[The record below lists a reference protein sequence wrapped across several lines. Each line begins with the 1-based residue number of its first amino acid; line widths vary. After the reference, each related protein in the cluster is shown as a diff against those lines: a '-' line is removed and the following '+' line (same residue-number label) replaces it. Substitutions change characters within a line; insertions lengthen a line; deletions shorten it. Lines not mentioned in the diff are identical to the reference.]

1 MLLVKAR
8 NLGIGF
14 RLIFAFSVLAFSTI
28 LVSTVS
34 YSTFNATLTR
44 LTKIQQ
50 EDMVSLEDAAQLN
63 DLSRVIISTSFI
75 ILSAESEQ
83 EREQAMDEIEH
94 SIFTMNDLMVNFPD
108 YNHFFKNLINQVNY
122 NLSLLY
128 ANEVKIQVLHTEFR
142 DLLSGLFPFLSETD
156 QWLSELTV
164 EQRLRI
170 DYSQLRTLLHYQFGL
185 AEKLYNDLTY
195 NELDNTILRLE
206 KVGDNWWEYWEIKQ
220 FGGDYSEL
228 NTRLLYIKKILSRE
242 GLLFELKNKQIDLS
256 YQQKFLW
263 DNSRLQLHQLDVQVE
278 SYVQRVNQQV
288 DSEIDTTERRLMQ
301 NMKLALSISFFSL
314 FAAVFLSWF
323 YVKNNILQRIRDL
336 QSSMRLISSG
346 KLDTPINVKGHDEI
360 TEMAKDVLL
369 FQANSHKLEQTNKQ
383 LISLQN
389 ELVQSGK
396 LAALGELS
404 VGITHEINQPLT
416 AVNSHLHS
424 ASIWLERR
432 QLDKVK
438 NSLSK
443 IEKLIAKTSVIT
455 QHLKSFARKSDG
467 KLENVS
473 VNSAITEA
481 LELLSSRIDNGTCT
495 MTYINDNNYFV
506 WANAIRL
513 EQVMVNIVA
522 NALDAVVGVAN
533 ANIHISTTE
542 NDDIIY
548 IKVKD
553 NGEGILSED
562 LAYIFDP
569 FFSKKMVGKGL
580 GLGLSITFNIIKDFN
595 GNLSVQSE
603 LGKGATFTIEL
614 KKIKGES
621 SKNAE
626 Y

>member
-1 MLLVKAR
+1 LLTKAR
-8 NLGIGF
+8 YSGIGF
-14 RLIFAFSVLAFSTI
+14 RLVFAFSVLAFSAV
-28 LVSTVS
+28 LVSSVS
-34 YSTFNATLTR
+34 YSTFNETLNR

-50 EDMVSLEDAAQLN
+50 VDMVSLEEAARLN
-63 DLSRVIISTSFI
+63 DLARVIISASFI
-75 ILSAESEQ
+75 ILSAESGQ
-83 EREQAMDEIEH
+83 ERDQAMTEVDH
-94 SIFTMNDLMVNFPD
+94 SLATMSDLMVNFAD
-108 YNHFFKNLINQVNY
+108 YNHYFKNLISQINY

-128 ANEVKIQVLHTEFR
+128 ANEVKMQVLNTEFR
-142 DLLSGLFPFLSETD
+142 SLLGGLLPLLTETD
-156 QWLSELTV
+156 QWLLMLSA
-164 EQRLRI
+164 EQRSRIDHNNLRI
-170 DYSQLRTLLHYQFGL
+170 SLHYQFGL
-185 AEKLYNDLTY
+185 AEKLYNDLSY

-206 KVGDNWWEYWEIKQ
+206 KVGLDWWGYWQRKPLA
-220 FGGDYSEL
+220 GDHGAL
-228 NTRLLYIKKILSRE
+228 NKRLLLINNMMSRK
-242 GLLFELKNKQIDLS
+242 GKLFELKNQQIDLS

-263 DNSRLQLHQLDVQVE
+263 ENSRLQINQLAVQVE
-278 SYVQRVNQQV
+278 SYAQRVNQQV
-288 DSEIDTTERRLMQ
+288 DSEIDATEKRLTK
-301 NMKLALSISFFSL
+301 NIALAFLISFFSL
-314 FAAVFLSWF
+314 CAAIFFSWS

-346 KLDTPINVKGHDEI
+346 KLNTKINIKGHDEI

-369 FQANSHKLEQTNKQ
+369 FQENSQKLEQTNKQ

-424 ASIWLERR
+424 ASIWLERK

-438 NSLSK
+438 NNLCK

-467 KLENVS
+467 KLEKVS
-473 VNSAITEA
+473 ANSVIKEA
-481 LELLSSRIDNGTCT
+481 LELLSSRTDHGKCSI
-495 MTYINDNNYFV
+495 TYVDSDHYFV

-513 EQVMVNIVA
+513 EQVMVNIIA
-522 NALDAVVGVAN
+522 NALDAVAGVVE
-533 ANIHISTTE
+533 ANIHISLTE
-542 NDDIIY
+542 NDDTIF

-553 NGEGILSED
+553 NGEGILSGD
-562 LAYIFDP
+562 LAHIFDP

-603 LGKGATFTIEL
+603 LGKGAIFTIAL
-614 KKIKGES
+614 KKIKEGFYNHE
-621 SKNAE
+621 
-626 Y
+626 

>member
-1 MLLVKAR
+1 MLLVKAKY
-8 NLGIGF
+8 LGIGF
-14 RLIFAFSVLAFSTI
+14 RLVFAFSVLAFSAI

-50 EDMVSLEDAAQLN
+50 EDMVSLEEAAQLN

-83 EREQAMDEIEH
+83 EREQAMDRIEH

-128 ANEVKIQVLHTEFR
+128 ANEVEIQILNTEFR
-142 DLLSGLFPFLSETD
+142 ELLSGLFPFLSETD
-156 QWLSELTV
+156 QWLSQLSE
-164 EQRLRI
+164 EQKLRI
-170 DYSQLRTLLHYQFGL
+170 DYNQLRTLLHYQFGL

-206 KVGDNWWEYWEIKQ
+206 KVGDDWWKYWETGQ
-220 FGGDYSEL
+220 SGHDYSDL
-228 NTRLLYIKKILSRE
+228 NQRLTFISKMLSRKGE
-242 GLLFELKNKQIDLS
+242 LFELKNKQIDLS

-263 DNSRLQLHQLDVQVE
+263 DNSRLQLHQLAVQVE
-278 SYVQRVNQQV
+278 SYVQRVNKQV

-314 FAAVFLSWF
+314 FAAVFFSWF

-346 KLDTPINVKGHDEI
+346 KLDTPINIKGHDEI

-424 ASIWLERR
+424 ASIWLERK

-438 NSLSK
+438 NSLCK

-473 VNSAITEA
+473 VNSAIKEA
-481 LELLSSRIDNGTCT
+481 LELLSSRIDNGKCAI
-495 MTYINDNNYFV
+495 TYINDNNYFV

-522 NALDAVVGVAN
+522 NALDAVVGVEN
-533 ANIHISTTE
+533 ANIHISLIE
-542 NDDIIY
+542 NDDTIY

-614 KKIKGES
+614 KKIKGEP